1 MGTQRVGGAS
11 YAGPMTS
18 PLPDKAADTT
28 AEQPWPVRLLSM
40 KIADYVDKMSVTWVE
55 GQVVQLTRRP
65 GARTAWLTLRDPD
78 VDMSL
83 SCMVRV
89 NALDAMAAPLG
100 EGARVVVQA
109 KPSYW
114 TQRGSL
120 SMDVRQIRPVGVGEL
135 LARIE
140 YLKQNLRSEGL
151 FDASRKRPLPFLP
164 RRVGLVCGRASA
176 AERDVVENAHRRWP
190 GLPFAIKQVAVQ
202 GPTAVTDVTAA
213 IRELDAMDDVDVIIV
228 TRGGGSVED
237 LLPFSNET
245 MVRAVAEA
253 RTPVVS
259 AIGHDVDTPILDLVA
274 DVRASTPTD
283 AAKLVCPDAAAE
295 RAGVVDSRARAR
307 AALAGLVERER
318 RGLVHLTSRPVL
330 ADRTAFV
337 RAQREVV
344 ESLRRRAHGRVE
356 ARLHRER
363 DRIGHLRA
371 QARVLSPASTLERGY
386 AIVQRPEGE
395 VIASREGLAIEDLLR
410 VTVADGD
417 FAVRVTDS

>member
-1 MGTQRVGGAS
+1 MST
-11 YAGPMTS
+11 
-18 PLPDKAADTT
+18 PLPDRAADTS
-28 AEQPWPVRLLSM
+28 AEQPWPVRVLSM

-109 KPSYW
+109 KPNYW

-151 FDASRKRPLPFLP
+151 FEASRKRSLPFLP

-190 GLPFAIKQVAVQ
+190 GLPFAIRQVAVQ
-202 GPTAVTDVTAA
+202 GPTAVTEVTAA
-213 IRELDAMDDVDVIIV
+213 IAELDAMEDVDVIIV

-295 RAGVVDSRARAR
+295 RAGIVDSRARAR
-307 AALAGLVERER
+307 TALAALVERER

-330 ADRTAFV
+330 TDRTAFV

-344 ESLRRRAHGRVE
+344 EALRRRAHGRVE

-395 VIASREGLAIEDLLR
+395 VIASREGLAVDDLLR

-417 FAVRVTDS
+417 FAVRVTDA